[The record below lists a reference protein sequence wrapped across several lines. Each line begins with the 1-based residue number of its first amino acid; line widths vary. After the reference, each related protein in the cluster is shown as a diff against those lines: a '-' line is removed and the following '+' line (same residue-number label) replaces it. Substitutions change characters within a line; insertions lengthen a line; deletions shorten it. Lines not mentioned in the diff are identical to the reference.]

1 MAEAPFGV
9 EAFEGESQLTDEEKT
24 RRLVLHFAIPRTLM
38 TCDTI
43 DGRSTEQELNTVLAE
58 MAWGTITAE
67 TAEWDLRSDLPTLDP
82 PDDSLISYG
91 EFLRDKYPVGP
102 EVEEAV
108 AEENR
113 QLLTKLCG
121 GFTNPSEPGQ
131 KFRPMYD
138 QMVKCLTF
146 SKQVLKGYNINKVC
160 MNEDELKEDPTAE
173 DWSNLTRFGRYQI
186 LPAFWTLLSFLVK
199 EKRRFSIVFRSYGKD
214 EVPLVQKELKLFCSG
229 QHPCYNGGNK
239 TKKPPNMSG
248 EKGSKDFRLQEEYIG
263 TMDRMGQKLEF
274 IRRNAEKKKE
284 EGEGEKKEG
293 EASGEAAK
301 DAAEAEAAEE
311 EFATG
316 PTFTPTVYEFDGVD
330 HPPYHKA
337 YAGLSHQI
345 LEEVFTTAIQD
356 DYEYWIGKGRDAKA
370 GKLLLVDDAE
380 TKVQHIMFD
389 GHVHRNDA
397 HCVDVRNVVNGETIP
412 FEEAKDIYCHRV
424 NLWSAITDEQYFV
437 KQVAA
442 SELKMSMRTIARKK
456 AKQQSEEEMGPAEL
470 LKLLKDK
477 DKVPPKEYLY
487 RTIIPALLPALE
499 VAQRDRPEDPI
510 SFIAFY
516 MLRHQKQYA
525 KSIKP

>member
-1 MAEAPFGV
+1 MADASLG

-24 RRLVLHFAIPRTLM
+24 RRLVLHFAFPRTLM

-58 MAWGTITAE
+58 MAWGTRIAE
-67 TAEWDLRSDLPTLDP
+67 TSEWDLRSEAPTLDP
-82 PDDSLISYG
+82 PDESLISYA
-91 EFLRDKYPVGP
+91 EYLREKYPIDPG
-102 EVEEAV
+102 VEETT

-113 QLLTKLCG
+113 KTLAKLCG

-160 MNEDELKEDPTAE
+160 MNEAEMKEDPSLE
-173 DWSNLTRFGRYQI
+173 DWQNITRFGRFQI
-186 LPAFWTLLSFLVK
+186 LPAFWVLLTFLVK
-199 EKRRFSIVFRSYGKD
+199 EKRRFSIVFRSFGKE
-214 EVPLVQKELKLFCSG
+214 EVPLVQKELKYFCQG

-263 TMDRMGQKLEF
+263 QMDRMGKKLEF
-274 IRRNAEKKKE
+274 IKRNAEKKKE
-284 EGEGEKKEG
+284 EEAEKKDEGEP
-293 EASGEAAK
+293 AK
-301 DAAEAEAAEE
+301 DAAEN
-311 EFATG
+311 EFGDADFPTG
-316 PTFTPTVYEFDGVD
+316 PTFTPTVYEFDGMD
-330 HPPYHKA
+330 HPPFHKT
-337 YAGLSHQI
+337 YAGMSKEI
-345 LEEVFTTAIQD
+345 LEECYTCAIQD
-356 DYEYWIGKGRDAKA
+356 DYEFWTGKGRQAQA

-380 TKVQHIMFD
+380 TKIQHIMFD
-389 GHVHRNDA
+389 GHVQAGDA

-412 FEEAKDIYCHRV
+412 YDDAKDIYCHRV

-442 SELKMSMRTIARKK
+442 SELKMSQQIVARKK
-456 AKQQSEEEMGPAEL
+456 AKLQSDMEMGPAEL
-470 LKLLKDK
+470 LALLKDK
-477 DKVPPKEYLY
+477 EKVPPKEYLY
-487 RTIIPALLPALE
+487 RTVIPALMPALE

-516 MLRHQKQYA
+516 MLRHQRQYA